1 MGHIDVRKPGAGS
14 GHVRLALSWL
24 SVIRLRYRA
33 MGDLMAPNRSPPLLP
48 LSSCEVSLLARRSRT
63 KALPV
68 ALGLGLEDTWLDQ
81 RLSAMIYAYMYAGS
95 RCIVEIMRTTLNID
109 DELLR
114 KARLLSGVQ
123 EKTALVREGLKA
135 LIERESARRLA
146 LLGGTEPELEPIPR
160 RRPQTGS

>member
-1 MGHIDVRKPGAGS
+1 
-14 GHVRLALSWL
+14 
-24 SVIRLRYRA
+24 
-33 MGDLMAPNRSPPLLP
+33 
-48 LSSCEVSLLARRSRT
+48 VSLLARRSRKKT
-63 KALPV
+63 LSV
-68 ALGLGLEDTWLDQ
+68 ALGLGLEGTWLDQ
-81 RLSAMIYAYMYAGS
+81 RLSAMIYAYMYADS
-95 RCIVEIMRTTLNID
+95 RCIVETMRTTLNID